1 MPSAWCK
8 SCIPTPKGLTAGSA
22 RRGRLAA
29 QLALCALAGLALVAS
44 AIAPA
49 LAATLA
55 ALAARDRAAAA
66 AGFLRLAA
74 ANLVGWLTLFYGVF
88 ELGLGLA
95 AEATGFG
102 DRAFYAVR
110 ARRCLRNQ
118 AQPRQGPGPPELA
131 DRGRVPR
138 CPARRTGSQHVLR
151 WTRPRPCGCALH
163 DVRAPA
169 LQASS

>member
-1 MPSAWCK
+1 MPGASQA
-8 SCIPTPKGLTAGSA
+8 IQGQTAGSA

-55 ALAARDRAAAA
+55 ALDARDRPAAAA
-66 AGFLRLAA
+66 AFLRLTA
-74 ANLVGWLTLFYGVF
+74 ANLVGWLTLFYGIF

-110 ARRCLRNQ
+110 ARRRLREEGSRW
-118 AQPRQGPGPPELA
+118 PR
-131 DRGRVPR
+131 RH
-138 CPARRTGSQHVLR
+138 T
-151 WTRPRPCGCALH
+151 
-163 DVRAPA
+163 
-169 LQASS
+169 